1 MKPSLLMR
9 PETLHWVSQF
19 AETQYKRYEIQV
31 LRGAFDRIASK
42 IGPREERIVG
52 RMLQDKL
59 HDRTV
64 AAEQVT
70 KRLVAVED
78 SCKKNP

>member
-1 MKPSLLMR
+1 
-9 PETLHWVSQF
+9 
-19 AETQYKRYEIQV
+19 
-31 LRGAFDRIASK
+31 
-42 IGPREERIVG
+42 
-52 RMLQDKL
+52 MLQDKL

-78 SCKKNP
+78 SCKKLEIERDILFEGA